1 MTLVLDDVTVGYP
14 GRPRGRSCEMS
25 IDGPRRSVT
34 ALLGPNGAGKSTLLR
49 SVAGLQRV
57 LAVRCSST
65 GTTSRSSPRTPPRP
79 RIAVVLTARV
89 DGAFSRVARW
99 PPSDDSPHQGFTSR

>member
-14 GRPRGRSCEMS
+14 GRPARTILRDVRLTAHAGQ
-25 IDGPRRSVT
+25 VT

-57 LAVRCSST
+57 LGGSVFLD
-65 GTTSRSSPRTPPRP
+65 GDDPTSRTPTRRGHAATRRPDRSSVDLPAPLGPSR
-79 RIAVVLTARV
+79 AVT
-89 DGAFSRVARW
+89 
-99 PPSDDSPHQGFTSR
+99 